1 MVLSAEIAA
10 AIPHRGPC
18 GLDQRG
24 TQPSVAFA
32 RAPAAAL
39 AGALMVARA
48 DPRPGGGLRGRWEAP
63 HVVPELGE
71 NLLGAA
77 AADARDR
84 IEPLNRWPKRARL
97 LLDPL
102 VEARDLLV
110 EEFDVVQQPLEHEG
124 VMQREA
130 PDEGLAQ
137 RFRLLPECAARQ
149 VREPLRITFPGNEG
163 VQHGAPGDAK
173 DIGGDIAELDVGGLQ
188 HFLHSVGFAGVLLN
202 KLSPV
207 ACQLT
212 QLAKRRRRHEAP
224 PQQAVLKQLREPLAV
239 LDVGLA
245 TGHGLDMLRV
255 DEQDL
260 ETGFKNVVHRPPV
273 HAGALHRDV
282 RAARRRQ
289 PVGQPEQLARCRA
302 EGAYFLGTS
311 ARAGKPQAG
320 SDRLLVHI
328 EAAAHWVEHVHRRL
342 LAARLRRRD
351 SLREYPPRAPRRWQ
365 GRQFEVPTSRLGHN
379 FLGLAAP
386 ILGPDLPRSRAVAPS
401 VLRRRLSFVAGGAC
415 PMINFR
421 KGSGQNFWNP
431 QEYQH
436 PSAQAQGVI
445 LRRGGQAAGSS
456 LPSECRVVRRGPS
469 RRRLKVLTARSAR
482 DALTILKA
490 A

>member
-24 TQPSVAFA
+24 TQPSVALA
-32 RAPAAAL
+32 RAPVAAL
-39 AGALMVARA
+39 ASALMVARA

-110 EEFDVVQQPLEHEG
+110 EEFDVVQQPLQHEG

-137 RFRLLPECAARQ
+137 RFRLLPECPARQ
-149 VREPLRITFPGNEG
+149 V
-163 VQHGAPGDAK
+163 
-173 DIGGDIAELDVGGLQ
+173 
-188 HFLHSVGFAGVLLN
+188 
-202 KLSPV
+202 
-207 ACQLT
+207 
-212 QLAKRRRRHEAP
+212 
-224 PQQAVLKQLREPLAV
+224 REPLAV

-282 RAARRRQ
+282 RASRRRQ

-320 SDRLLVHI
+320 SNRLLVHI

-421 KGSGQNFWNP
+421 KSP
-431 QEYQH
+431 
-436 PSAQAQGVI
+436 A
-445 LRRGGQAAGSS
+445 
-456 LPSECRVVRRGPS
+456 RVFGTHNRV
-469 RRRLKVLTARSAR
+469 
-482 DALTILKA
+482 
-490 A
+490 

>member
-149 VREPLRITFPGNEG
+149 VRVPTHPDRSFQPI
-163 VQHGAPGDAK
+163 VIAP
-173 DIGGDIAELDVGGLQ
+173 
-188 HFLHSVGFAGVLLN
+188 
-202 KLSPV
+202 
-207 ACQLT
+207 
-212 QLAKRRRRHEAP
+212 
-224 PQQAVLKQLREPLAV
+224 
-239 LDVGLA
+239 
-245 TGHGLDMLRV
+245 
-255 DEQDL
+255 
-260 ETGFKNVVHRPPV
+260 
-273 HAGALHRDV
+273 
-282 RAARRRQ
+282 
-289 PVGQPEQLARCRA
+289 
-302 EGAYFLGTS
+302 S
-311 ARAGKPQAG
+311 AR
-320 SDRLLVHI
+320 S
-328 EAAAHWVEHVHRRL
+328 
-342 LAARLRRRD
+342 
-351 SLREYPPRAPRRWQ
+351 
-365 GRQFEVPTSRLGHN
+365 
-379 FLGLAAP
+379 
-386 ILGPDLPRSRAVAPS
+386 
-401 VLRRRLSFVAGGAC
+401 
-415 PMINFR
+415 
-421 KGSGQNFWNP
+421 
-431 QEYQH
+431 
-436 PSAQAQGVI
+436 
-445 LRRGGQAAGSS
+445 
-456 LPSECRVVRRGPS
+456 
-469 RRRLKVLTARSAR
+469 
-482 DALTILKA
+482 
-490 A
+490 

>member
-63 HVVPELGE
+63 HVVPELAE
-71 NLLGAA
+71 NLVGAA
-77 AADARDR
+77 AAHARDR
-84 IEPLNRWPKRARL
+84 IEPVNRWPKMARL

-102 VEARDLLV
+102 VGARGLLV
-110 EEFDVVQQPLEHEG
+110 EEFDVVQQPLEHGG

-137 RFRLLPECAARQ
+137 RFRLLPECPARQ
-149 VREPLRITFPGNEG
+149 VREPLGITFPGNEG

-173 DIGGDIAELDVGGLQ
+173 DLGGDIAELDVGGLQ

-212 QLAKRRRRHEAP
+212 QLAKGRRRHEAP
-224 PQQAVLKQLREPLAV
+224 RSRPCSSSCASHWQSLTSVLRPGTALTCCALTSRTSKLASRMWYTGRQYTPVLSIATCVQPAAVSQSASRSSS
-239 LDVGLA
+239 
-245 TGHGLDMLRV
+245 RV
-255 DEQDL
+255 
-260 ETGFKNVVHRPPV
+260 VVPK
-273 HAGALHRDV
+273 V
-282 RAARRRQ
+282 RTSSAR
-289 PVGQPEQLARCRA
+289 
-302 EGAYFLGTS
+302 

-431 QEYQH
+431 H
-436 PSAQAQGVI
+436 M
-445 LRRGGQAAGSS
+445 
-456 LPSECRVVRRGPS
+456 
-469 RRRLKVLTARSAR
+469 
-482 DALTILKA
+482 
-490 A
+490 

>member
-10 AIPHRGPC
+10 AIPHRGTC

-137 RFRLLPECAARQ
+137 RFRLLPECPARQ
-149 VREPLRITFPGNEG
+149 VREPLGITFPGNEG

-188 HFLHSVGFAGVLLN
+188 HFLHSVGFAGVFPLPAGGSWE
-202 KLSPV
+202 LSGGGCRSCGP
-207 ACQLT
+207 
-212 QLAKRRRRHEAP
+212 
-224 PQQAVLKQLREPLAV
+224 LRGRST
-239 LDVGLA
+239 VG
-245 TGHGLDMLRV
+245 GP
-255 DEQDL
+255 
-260 ETGFKNVVHRPPV
+260 RPP
-273 HAGALHRDV
+273 
-282 RAARRRQ
+282 
-289 PVGQPEQLARCRA
+289 
-302 EGAYFLGTS
+302 
-311 ARAGKPQAG
+311 
-320 SDRLLVHI
+320 
-328 EAAAHWVEHVHRRL
+328 
-342 LAARLRRRD
+342 
-351 SLREYPPRAPRRWQ
+351 
-365 GRQFEVPTSRLGHN
+365 
-379 FLGLAAP
+379 
-386 ILGPDLPRSRAVAPS
+386 PS
-401 VLRRRLSFVAGGAC
+401 
-415 PMINFR
+415 
-421 KGSGQNFWNP
+421 
-431 QEYQH
+431 
-436 PSAQAQGVI
+436 
-445 LRRGGQAAGSS
+445 
-456 LPSECRVVRRGPS
+456 PS
-469 RRRLKVLTARSAR
+469 RRAPGGCPAAGVPPACPPPMAGATVRGANVTPRS
-482 DALTILKA
+482 
-490 A
+490 